1 MNKAQFAVDAALVRE
16 LGEHLVGRA
25 HIALAELVKN
35 AYDADAITC
44 STRIFGDRIEIADD
58 GHGMSETV
66 FLKHWMRIGTPHK
79 AERRRSEK
87 LGRSLAGSKGIGRLS
102 VQFLAEEMELYST
115 TQEDPGSALFVVVDW
130 RGIHRGKDLATFN
143 VDWDVGPASRDYPDG
158 SATGTLIILRKLK
171 TEWTEETLRELGDE
185 LWTLRSPFERFGKRS
200 RTAAADDFTIDLE
213 APKIAGAQKAFDA
226 ALTTLFGNWR
236 ARIKGG
242 LARGRRGEPAHISLE
257 FRPGYPDGSEVAE
270 NFSETVALPVRTGP
284 GAPEPFVDEASFEI
298 LVFRTAGRQ
307 AGGLSIRNVRDY
319 LAKFGN
325 VSLYDA
331 GFRLPYYGGS
341 NETGGQD
348 WLGVAVDQAR
358 RLNVSKLLPDRLQ
371 ASSRYMQDL
380 PAPGRIFGAVHV
392 DTGHEAAAAR
402 AEGALR
408 LQIQPGRDRLHGNA
422 AFVQLR
428 DLVRFSLDLYAYR
441 YRQLSLRAAESEM
454 PKEPP
459 SRTIDRSLAT
469 IERNRDDIPTTV
481 YREVREDVLGAKKA
495 AAAAERTFEERIAA
509 LAPLATA
516 GMTALALNHELA
528 RETRF
533 MQAAS
538 DRLRQMAEACSLPE
552 LKDMADQFDELR
564 GRLASIQDLFAPL
577 LSEADSAPTERLRA
591 LPVIQQ
597 IVGSMRPLLPGVEVD
612 FTGVP
617 GILRFPVGSF
627 AEWSAIIQNALA
639 NAWNATLDS
648 SRRIVSFD
656 SGRDRSGRDRLLIS
670 DTGGGLAMP
679 LSASDV
685 LFEPFERRFEISD
698 DNRSI
703 AIGGQGL
710 GLTLIRMLSAR
721 IGARA
726 RFVKPLENFSTSLEI
741 SWMRGKG

>member
-35 AYDADAITC
+35 AYDADAVTC
-44 STRIFGDRIEIADD
+44 SIRIFDDRIEIADD
-58 GHGMSETV
+58 GHGMSETA
-66 FLKHWMRIGTPHK
+66 FLDHWMRIGTTHK
-79 AERRRSEK
+79 AERRHSEE
-87 LGRSLAGSKGIGRLS
+87 LGRPLAGSKGIGRLS

-115 TQEDPGSALFVVVDW
+115 TREAPGSALFVVVDW
-130 RGIHRGKDLATFN
+130 RGIHRGKDLATFD

-158 SATGTLIILRKLK
+158 RAAGTLIILRKLK
-171 TEWTEETLRELGDE
+171 TEWTEETLRELGE
-185 LWTLRSPFERFGKRS
+185 EIWTLRSPFERSSKRS
-200 RTAAADDFTIDLE
+200 HTAAAEDFTIDLE

-226 ALTTLFGNWR
+226 ARTALFDNWR

-242 LARGRRGEPAHISLE
+242 LARGRRGEPAHVSLE
-257 FRPGYPDGSEVAE
+257 FRQGYPDGSEVAG
-270 NFSETVALPVRTGP
+270 NFSETVALPIRTGP
-284 GAPEPFVDEASFEI
+284 DAPEPFVDEASFEI
-298 LVFRTAGRQ
+298 LIFKPAGRQ
-307 AGGLSIRNVRDY
+307 TGGLSVQDVREY
-319 LAKFGN
+319 LTRFGN
-325 VSLYDA
+325 VSVYDA

-341 NETGGQD
+341 KETGGQD

-392 DTGHEAAAAR
+392 DTGHEAAAR
-402 AEGALR
+402 AEGTPR
-408 LQIQPGRDRLHGNA
+408 LQIQPGRDRLHNNA

-428 DLVRFSLDLYAYR
+428 DLVRFSLDLYALR
-441 YRQLSLRAAESEM
+441 YRQLSLRTAESKM
-454 PKEPP
+454 PKDPP
-459 SRTIDRSLAT
+459 SQTIDRSLAA
-469 IERNRDDIPTTV
+469 IERNKDDIPTLV
-481 YREVREDVLGAKKA
+481 YREVRENVLEAKHA
-495 AAAAERTFEERIAA
+495 AAAVERTFDERIAA
-509 LAPLATA
+509 MAPLATA

-533 MQAAS
+533 MEEAAK
-538 DRLRQMAEACSLPE
+538 RLRRVAGARSLPE

-577 LSEADSAPTERLRA
+577 LSEPDSAPTERLRA

-597 IVGSMRPLLPGVEVD
+597 IVDSMRPLLPGVEVD
-612 FTGVP
+612 FTGVSSS
-617 GILRFPVGSF
+617 LRFPVGSF

-639 NAWNATLDS
+639 NAWNATLGS
-648 SRRIVSFD
+648 SRRKVSFD
-656 SGRDRSGRDRLLIS
+656 GGREHSGRERLLIS
-670 DTGGGLAMP
+670 DTGIGLATP
-679 LSASDV
+679 LPASDV

-721 IGARA
+721 IGSRA
-726 RFVKPLENFSTSLEI
+726 RFVRPLENFSTSLEI
-741 SWMRGKG
+741 SWMGTKR

>member
-1 MNKAQFAVDAALVRE
+1 MNKAQFSVDAALVRE
-16 LGEHLVGRA
+16 LGERLVGRD
-25 HIALAELVKN
+25 HIALAELAKN
-35 AYDADAITC
+35 AYDADAANC
-44 STRIFGDRIEIADD
+44 SIRIFDDYIEIADD
-58 GHGMSETV
+58 GHGMSEAV
-66 FLKHWMRIGTPHK
+66 FLDHWMRIGTTHK
-79 AERRRSEK
+79 ADRQFSEK
-87 LGRSLAGSKGIGRLS
+87 FRRPLAGSKGIGRLS

-115 TQEDPGSALFVVVDW
+115 SPERPNSALYAIVDW
-130 RGIHRGKDLATFN
+130 RGIEQGKDLATFN
-143 VDWDVGPASRDYPDG
+143 VDWDFISDVPDYAAG
-158 SATGTLIILRKLK
+158 SLTGTLIRLKNLK
-171 TEWTEETLRELGDE
+171 TEWTAETLRSLGGE
-185 LWTLRSPFERFGKRS
+185 IWTLRSPFGRRS
-200 RTAAADDFTIDLE
+200 RAGSAEEFVIDLD
-213 APKIAGAQKAFDA
+213 APKIAGAREAFDA
-226 ALTTLFGNWR
+226 AQTALFDNWR
-236 ARIKGG
+236 ARIKGN
-242 LARGRRGEPAHISLE
+242 LTRGRRGEPALVSLE
-257 FRPGYPDGSEVAE
+257 FRPGYPDGSSDAE
-270 NFSETVALPVRTGP
+270 DFSETVPLPVRTGP
-284 GAPEPFVDEASFEI
+284 DAPEPFVDEASFEI
-298 LVFRTAGRQ
+298 LVFRTEGRQ
-307 AGGLSIRNVRDY
+307 AGGLSVRNVRDY

-392 DTGHEAAAAR
+392 NTGHEAAAAR

-408 LQIQPGRDRLHGNA
+408 LQIQPGRDRLHNNA

-428 DLVRFSLDLYAYR
+428 DLVRFSLDLYAFR
-441 YRQLSLRAAESEM
+441 YRQLSLRAAEREM

-538 DRLRQMAEACSLPE
+538 DRLRQMAEARSLPE

-564 GRLASIQDLFAPL
+564 GRLASIQALFAPL

-612 FTGVP
+612 FTGVL
-617 GILRFPVGSF
+617 GTLRFPVGSF

-648 SRRIVSFD
+648 SRRIISFD

-741 SWMRGKG
+741 SWMGVKE

>member
-1 MNKAQFAVDAALVRE
+1 M
-16 LGEHLVGRA
+16 
-25 HIALAELVKN
+25 
-35 AYDADAITC
+35 
-44 STRIFGDRIEIADD
+44 
-58 GHGMSETV
+58 
-66 FLKHWMRIGTPHK
+66 P
-79 AERRRSEK
+79 
-87 LGRSLAGSKGIGRLS
+87 
-102 VQFLAEEMELYST
+102 
-115 TQEDPGSALFVVVDW
+115 
-130 RGIHRGKDLATFN
+130 
-143 VDWDVGPASRDYPDG
+143 
-158 SATGTLIILRKLK
+158 
-171 TEWTEETLRELGDE
+171 
-185 LWTLRSPFERFGKRS
+185 
-200 RTAAADDFTIDLE
+200 
-213 APKIAGAQKAFDA
+213 
-226 ALTTLFGNWR
+226 
-236 ARIKGG
+236 
-242 LARGRRGEPAHISLE
+242 
-257 FRPGYPDGSEVAE
+257 
-270 NFSETVALPVRTGP
+270 LPVRAASE
-284 GAPEPFVDEASFEI
+284 APESLVDEASFEI
-298 LVFRTAGRQ
+298 LVFRTEGRQ
-307 AGGLSIRNVRDY
+307 PGGLSVRNVRDY

-341 NETGGQD
+341 NEAGGQD

-371 ASSRYMQDL
+371 VSSRYMQDL

-392 DTGHEAAAAR
+392 NTGHEAAAAR

-408 LQIQPGRDRLHGNA
+408 LQIQPGRDRLHNNA

-441 YRQLSLRAAESEM
+441 YRQLSLRAAEREM

-533 MQAAS
+533 MEAAS
-538 DRLRQMAEACSLPE
+538 DRLRRMADVRSLPE
-552 LKDMADQFDELR
+552 LKEMADQFDDLCR
-564 GRLASIQDLFAPL
+564 RLKSIRDLFAPL
-577 LSEADSAPTERLRA
+577 LSEPDSAPTERLKA
-591 LPVIQQ
+591 LPAIQQ
-597 IVGSMRPLLPGVEVD
+597 VVNSMRPLLPGVEIE
-612 FTGVP
+612 FTGVSSS
-617 GILRFPVGSF
+617 LRFPLASF
-627 AEWSAIIQNALA
+627 SEWNAIIQNALA

-648 SRRIVSFD
+648 SRRTVSFD

-721 IGARA
+721 VGARA

-741 SWMRGKG
+741 SWMGAKE